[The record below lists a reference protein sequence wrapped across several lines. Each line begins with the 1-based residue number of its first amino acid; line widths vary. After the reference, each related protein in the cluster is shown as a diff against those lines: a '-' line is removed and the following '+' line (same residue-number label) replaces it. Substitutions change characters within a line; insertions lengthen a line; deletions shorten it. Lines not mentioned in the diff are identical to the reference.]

1 MPPITNGKLPH
12 DMPSGGVYLFTEERR
27 HLYVGRTNDLRGRY
41 GRHCRRGAS
50 ARHAGF
56 AFILACKTIGK
67 IEAYNSRKLSRSS
80 LMRSQKFAEAF
91 KAAKARI
98 RAMEYRYVEESDK
111 YRQALL
117 EIYGAI
123 VLGTPYSDIRN

>member
-1 MPPITNGKLPH
+1 MDPKFSILVKQLQPKLESLLCMPPITNGKLPH

-67 IEAYNSRKLSRSS
+67 IPCDGCGGIWELG
-80 LMRSQKFAEAF
+80 
-91 KAAKARI
+91 AKSFSTVA
-98 RAMEYRYVEESDK
+98 V
-111 YRQALL
+111 
-117 EIYGAI
+117 
-123 VLGTPYSDIRN
+123 